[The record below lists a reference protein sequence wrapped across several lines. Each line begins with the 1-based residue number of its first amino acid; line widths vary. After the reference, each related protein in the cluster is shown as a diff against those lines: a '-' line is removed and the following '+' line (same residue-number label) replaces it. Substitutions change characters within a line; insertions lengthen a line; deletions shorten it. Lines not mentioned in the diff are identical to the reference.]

1 MGTILYTDH
10 LKLFPISQPPET
22 GELTTALIL
31 VIADE
36 ETEPLVHLADE
47 TYEYRHGQWYGE
59 LSGARLPRGAT
70 WYLPER
76 ALCAVPQAVVA
87 RRVAPDRGAEAP
99 APVGTLPPAV
109 LALLEERN

>member
-1 MGTILYTDH
+1 MDTILYTDH
-10 LKLFPISQPPET
+10 LKLFPLSQAPE
-22 GELTTALIL
+22 GDLTTALIL
-31 VIADE
+31 VIADM

-59 LSGARLPRGAT
+59 LSGAHLPRGAT

-87 RRVAPDRGAEAP
+87 QRAVVMRVWEDR
-99 APVGTLPPAV
+99 
-109 LALLEERN
+109 